1 MAKIP
6 KGLADKDMFVGVKE
20 IETFETMVFTEEVP
34 VAKPKVKTKEKDDL
48 ATAFLTK
55 ELQEKIGK
63 ALLELKL
70 DLFKEGLVDY
80 DIKVVREDKKI
91 ILSAM
96 PTKKKVNNV
105 NVKY

>member
-6 KGLADKDMFVGVKE
+6 RGLADKDMFIGVKE
-20 IETFETMVFTEEVP
+20 VETFETMLFTEEEP

-70 DLFKEGLVDY
+70 DLYKEGLVDY
-80 DIKVVREDKKI
+80 DIKVAREGKNI
-91 ILSAM
+91 ILSAA
-96 PTKKKVNNV
+96 PTKKKVNNIKV
-105 NVKY
+105 